1 MQLPNFYP
9 KAVHSIEEIGLS
21 RGPVLDLALKHVYT
35 AGTTTLRQLVN
46 DSKLDYHVVLSLFR
60 HMQKEQLCDTKGMV
74 GDDYEFTLTTRGR
87 TTAEEAYKKNS
98 YAGPVPVTLQ
108 QYCEATTAQAFRP
121 AVTKDDLRVIFSDLV
136 IEEGML
142 TDLGSAVMTGGV
154 IFLYGP
160 TGNGKTSIAER
171 LPRMFKDLV
180 YIPYA
185 VDVSGH
191 TIKVFD
197 PVVHQVYK
205 QQPEN
210 IDPRWVLCHRP
221 SLTVGGE
228 LRAEM
233 LEPQLDDVTRI
244 CVGPVQMRANNGIL
258 IIDDF
263 GRQRMNPRELLNRW
277 IVPLDRHVDHLSLWS
292 GVTFEIPFELL
303 VVMATNLQVSDLAEE
318 AFIRRLKNKIKIA
331 TMSQESFVEVLRR
344 VAKDRG
350 LTCTKE
356 MESYTLEQC
365 AQHTP
370 DGLRACFPRDILNIL
385 CGVAAFEQRPAAFD
399 KQSMDRALNLYFVH

>member
-1 MQLPNFYP
+1 
-9 KAVHSIEEIGLS
+9 
-21 RGPVLDLALKHVYT
+21 
-35 AGTTTLRQLVN
+35 
-46 DSKLDYHVVLSLFR
+46 
-60 HMQKEQLCDTKGMV
+60 
-74 GDDYEFTLTTRGR
+74 
-87 TTAEEAYKKNS
+87 
-98 YAGPVPVTLQ
+98 LQ
-108 QYCEATTAQAFRP
+108 QYCEATTAQAVRP
-121 AVTKDDLRVIFSDLV
+121 AVTKNDLRAIFSDLV
-136 IEEGML
+136 IEEEMV
-142 TDLGSAVMTGGV
+142 TDLGAAIMTGGV

-197 PVVHQVYK
+197 PVVHQAYK

-210 IDPRWVLCHRP
+210 VDSRWVLCHRP

-263 GRQRMNPRELLNRW
+263 GRQRMDPRELLNRW

-303 VVMATNLQVSDLAEE
+303 VVMATNLKLSDLAEE
-318 AFIRRLKNKIKIA
+318 AFIRRLKNKIKVEA
-331 TMSQESFVEVLRR
+331 MTKESFVQVLRR

-350 LTCTKE
+350 LTSSDE
-356 MESYTLEQC
+356 MEKYAVEQC
-365 AQHTP
+365 AEHTP
-370 DGLRACFPRDILNIL
+370 DGLRACYPRDILNIL
-385 CGVAAFEQRPAAFD
+385 CGVAAFEQRPPTFD
-399 KQSMDRALNLYFVH
+399 KASMDRALNLYFVH